1 MTWSAHRAGHLETH
15 EDPHHESQHTFTAP
29 FRPHAPDN
37 PVTRIASLSAFSELS
52 RHPGRLSW
60 SALHV
65 LSFLVIQKV
74 LGHDSLESH
83 RQFSRRHHPPRRSLP
98 QHPRRPISAGSE
110 NSPSQ
115 QLTYPRQKS
124 SPSPLTEILHPPT
137 LNVTCTLRLRTCLR
151 QIRRHSILRSSPTPQ
166 GTTYTRRAGTSSR
179 A

>member
-1 MTWSAHRAGHLETH
+1 VTWSAHRAGHLETH

-74 LGHDSLESH
+74 LRHDSLESH

-110 NSPSQ
+110 N
-115 QLTYPRQKS
+115 
-124 SPSPLTEILHPPT
+124 
-137 LNVTCTLRLRTCLR
+137 TLRHPLPWCTDGTCCIEHHQALVER
-151 QIRRHSILRSSPTPQ
+151 SPRGLCPRSDRNAHILAHVSAQGEPSGSSGDLVRSS
-166 GTTYTRRAGTSSR
+166 RWAS
-179 A
+179 